1 MLVVGRSGRRARAG
15 GLGGSFRTPPHPRKI
30 PPARTKRVDDR
41 QGGVWGTGQI
51 AGVLPPPP
59 HTHTRTPHHTAC
71 LPRSRTF
78 RSLAPFSLTR
88 FSAPLPPSPP
98 PPAASR
104 LRRVQEDL
112 LADYYRVHDH
122 GFHWFLRQAYFH
134 PDQQHHHGRKRG
146 GGYGGC
152 GGLSEFFCAAELNST
167 LQSTTRSG
175 PAVVKLEPLI
185 KQKNRKRPEPH
196 SPHTPHRFLL
206 CTYTCGLRTIRTG
219 IPVARTAC
227 VASSKLLGTPSPA
240 NPSAAK
246 TWSNSLREG
255 RSVST

>member
-41 QGGVWGTGQI
+41 QGGVWGAGQI
-51 AGVLPPPP
+51 AGVLLPPTP
-59 HTHTRTPHHTAC
+59 TRTPHR
-71 LPRSRTF
+71 LPP
-78 RSLAPFSLTR
+78 PFAHVSVSCAV
-88 FSAPLPPSPP
+88 FSDTILRPLPPS

-185 KQKNRKRPEPH
+185 KQKKQEAP
-196 SPHTPHRFLL
+196 
-206 CTYTCGLRTIRTG
+206 
-219 IPVARTAC
+219 
-227 VASSKLLGTPSPA
+227 
-240 NPSAAK
+240 
-246 TWSNSLREG
+246 
-255 RSVST
+255 

>member
-51 AGVLPPPP
+51 AGVLPPT
-59 HTHTRTPHHTAC
+59 HTHTHPNTTPH
-71 LPRSRTF
+71 R
-78 RSLAPFSLTR
+78 
-88 FSAPLPPSPP
+88 LPPPFAHVSVSGAVFSDTILRPPPSPPP

>member
-1 MLVVGRSGRRARAG
+1 MARLPLFIAASVASMVNSAAKKCALRRNELKSLDRQNENIDARARCSRRQPRRRVPRSTLSPRRA
-15 GLGGSFRTPPHPRKI
+15 
-30 PPARTKRVDDR
+30 
-41 QGGVWGTGQI
+41 
-51 AGVLPPPP
+51 
-59 HTHTRTPHHTAC
+59 
-71 LPRSRTF
+71 
-78 RSLAPFSLTR
+78 
-88 FSAPLPPSPP
+88 
-98 PPAASR
+98 AASR

>member
-1 MLVVGRSGRRARAG
+1 MKCWWSGGVGGEREREASAGPSGHPHTRGRSHPLARKGSMIARAVCGGRARSR
-15 GLGGSFRTPPHPRKI
+15 GSS
-30 PPARTKRVDDR
+30 
-41 QGGVWGTGQI
+41 
-51 AGVLPPPP
+51 PPP
-59 HTHTRTPHHTAC
+59 HTHTHPNTTPH
-71 LPRSRTF
+71 R
-78 RSLAPFSLTR
+78 
-88 FSAPLPPSPP
+88 LPPPFAHVSVSCAVFSDTILRPPPSPPP

-206 CTYTCGLRTIRTG
+206 CT
-219 IPVARTAC
+219 
-227 VASSKLLGTPSPA
+227 
-240 NPSAAK
+240 
-246 TWSNSLREG
+246 
-255 RSVST
+255 